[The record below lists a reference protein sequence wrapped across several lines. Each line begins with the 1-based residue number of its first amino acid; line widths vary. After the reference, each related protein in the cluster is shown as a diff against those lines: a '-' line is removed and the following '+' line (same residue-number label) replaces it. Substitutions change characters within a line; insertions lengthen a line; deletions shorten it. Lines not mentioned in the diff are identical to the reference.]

1 MCDTNQVGPVP
12 NVDFK
17 LLKIS
22 CHEQTLNGY
31 QGIRKHKSF
40 VFSSA
45 KTCMSFCWASQEA
58 TECKHSTWT
67 FVVFFSSSLRDIS
80 KDNLKISWRIT
91 WQGTAWRCAS
101 LRPLL
106 LQRQPITNDYHKA
119 AGSGWWI
126 STDCCCPGEIP
137 GESQQLAR
145 VVLDMNAFC
154 YLTRCTSKV
163 VISLVVRAN
172 NTQRSR

>member
-119 AGSGWWI
+119 AG
-126 STDCCCPGEIP
+126 PGLVNLHWLLLPWRNSRRITTVCMC
-137 GESQQLAR
+137 GDR
-145 VVLDMNAFC
+145 VCGHGKGSSRRQVSAPFSRTL
-154 YLTRCTSKV
+154 YV
-163 VISLVVRAN
+163 
-172 NTQRSR
+172 NTL

>member
-119 AGSGWWI
+119 AG
-126 STDCCCPGEIP
+126 P
-137 GESQQLAR
+137 GESP
-145 VVLDMNAFC
+145 
-154 YLTRCTSKV
+154 LTVAALEKFQENHNRWHEWYWTWMPF